1 MMAVCGI
8 GMPRGWRNSAVTAN
22 QSAMPPTKPALA
34 AACSRSVAADCGER
48 VGAEGQRGH
57 QDEQRGGECFVAV
70 EGAPRFGVRIWVW
83 VGVMAAGEHAGAD
96 QDERWSGKIFH
107 VPCGR
112 GRDRGLNVPYPLT
125 PAARGRAN
133 TSSGRIVLARMEHA
147 VAAVVGGIVRRR
159 TMFHVKHIGNGRK
172 ACLACHLS
180 RGRLITPYPT
190 RLAAVCDDGGLAG
203 TTKPEDE
210 AERQPSPLP
219 SRQCSKGADMLLAP
233 NRSASAHLGP
243 IRPPE

>member
-1 MMAVCGI
+1 
-8 GMPRGWRNSAVTAN
+8 
-22 QSAMPPTKPALA
+22 
-34 AACSRSVAADCGER
+34 
-48 VGAEGQRGH
+48 
-57 QDEQRGGECFVAV
+57 
-70 EGAPRFGVRIWVW
+70 
-83 VGVMAAGEHAGAD
+83 
-96 QDERWSGKIFH
+96 
-107 VPCGR
+107 
-112 GRDRGLNVPYPLT
+112 LNVPYPLT

-243 IRPPE
+243 IRQPSNPSPRRRRPWHGGCCSSAAPSRPRSARPATSVRSDHPDGRSGISCPQARPTHRREKR